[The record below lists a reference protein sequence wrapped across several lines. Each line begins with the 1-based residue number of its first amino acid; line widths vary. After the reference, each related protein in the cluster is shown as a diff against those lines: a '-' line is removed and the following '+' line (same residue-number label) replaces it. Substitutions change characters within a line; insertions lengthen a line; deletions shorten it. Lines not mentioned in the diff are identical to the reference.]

1 MMAPIDLLLHPL
13 NSFHKRENGRRAIVF
28 RFIFSLRF
36 FISLFMGLYQSRTSG
51 HTFLHIGHTF
61 VKFLAILGEWQ
72 IKATNRVFC
81 DPKATEAKILLKIL
95 RVYCATC

>member
-36 FISLFMGLYQSRTSG
+36 FISLSMGLYQRQTNG
-51 HTFLHIGHTF
+51 HFFTHWSYFCE
-61 VKFLAILGEWQ
+61 ILSYFKRMANQ
-72 IKATNRVFC
+72 SNDRVFY